1 MGYGR
6 NRDASPGVLYPL
18 WPLAPGGARP
28 RTPQRAFPRLP
39 PSSTPPAAKGGKK
52 PPRPPRAKI
61 PTPGIGVNLASCVT
75 AAGTAEPFTLSLGGR
90 KIFPSRSAYLRNGM
104 YFYTFLHF
112 FFTFLSVS
120 GILYE
125 RLKG

>member
-1 MGYGR
+1 MPPYGAFR
-6 NRDASPGVLYPL
+6 KIGADRTLL
-18 WPLAPGGARP
+18 W
-28 RTPQRAFPRLP
+28 
-39 PSSTPPAAKGGKK
+39 
-52 PPRPPRAKI
+52 
-61 PTPGIGVNLASCVT
+61 IGVNLASCVT
-75 AAGTAEPFTLSLGGR
+75 AAGTAEPFTLSLEGR
-90 KIFPSRSAYLRNGM
+90 KIFPSRSAYPWNGM